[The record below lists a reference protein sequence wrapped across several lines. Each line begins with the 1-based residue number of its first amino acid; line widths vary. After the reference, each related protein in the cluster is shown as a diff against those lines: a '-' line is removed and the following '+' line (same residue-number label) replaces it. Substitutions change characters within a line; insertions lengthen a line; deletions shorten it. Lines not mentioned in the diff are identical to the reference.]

1 MEKNNKQKLLADLT
15 LFVVAF
21 IWGSGFVSS
30 KAALSYMS
38 PMMLMAIRFLIAA
51 AASGLIFHKHLK
63 KIDRETLKAGCIV
76 GFFLFSAFATQMI
89 GLQFMLAGKQSFLT
103 ATYVIMVPFIFWA
116 FKKQRPDRYNFVA
129 AFVMLAGIALL
140 TSNQSGSSSGLG
152 PGDIL
157 TLICAFLYACQIV
170 SIDHYSK
177 KHDPIVLTV
186 IQLTFSAVLS
196 VIFVIFSGQVTMNIE
211 TNGLLNALY
220 LGLICTFLTFLGQT
234 IAQKYTSSTHA
245 AIIMSLESV
254 FGTLLSILILSESFT
269 LVMLLGCLVI
279 FMGIITAE
287 TKWEFLR
294 KKKSLPVNTTHSE
307 LNDSPPN
314 S

>member
-1 MEKNNKQKLLADLT
+1 MEKNKKQKLLADLT

-21 IWGSGFVSS
+21 VWGSGFVSS

-38 PMMLMAIRFLIAA
+38 PMMLMALRFMIAA
-51 AASGLIFHKHLK
+51 TLSALIFHKQLRNLSK
-63 KIDRETLKAGCIV
+63 ETLKAGFVI

-103 ATYVIMVPFIFWA
+103 ATYVIMVPFIYWA
-116 FKKQRPDRYNFVA
+116 YKKKRPDRYNFIA

-140 TSNQSGSSSGLG
+140 TSNSASGSGIG

-177 KHDPIVLTV
+177 GHDPIALTV
-186 IQLTFSAVLS
+186 IQLSVAAILS
-196 VIFVIFSGQVTMNIE
+196 VLFVVFTGQLTFDIAASGLI
-211 TNGLLNALY
+211 NALY
-220 LGLICTFLTFLGQT
+220 LGLFCTFLTFLGQT
-234 IAQKYTSSTHA
+234 VAQKYTSSTHA

-254 FGTLLSILILSESFT
+254 FGTLLSILILQESFT
-269 LVMLLGCLVI
+269 IMMLIGCLVI
-279 FMGIITAE
+279 FLGIITAE

-294 KKKSLPVNTTHSE
+294 KKDDLP
-307 LNDSPPN
+307 LNISPPEINDRHSN

>member
-1 MEKNNKQKLLADLT
+1 MEKNKKQKLLADLT

-38 PMMLMAIRFLIAA
+38 PMMLMAIRFTIATV
-51 AASGLIFHKHLK
+51 ASILLFHKNLRNLS
-63 KIDRETLKAGCIV
+63 RETLKAGFVI

-140 TSNQSGSSSGLG
+140 TSNPTAGSGIS

-177 KHDPIVLTV
+177 DHDPIALTV
-186 IQLTFSAVLS
+186 IQLAVAAVLS
-196 VIFVIFSGQVTMNIE
+196 LVFVVFSGQFTFSIAPA
-211 TNGLLNALY
+211 GLMNALY
-220 LGLICTFLTFLGQT
+220 LGLFCTFLAFLGQT
-234 IAQKYTSSTHA
+234 VAQKYTSSTHA

-254 FGTLLSILILSESFT
+254 FGTLLSILILQESFT
-269 LVMLLGCLVI
+269 LMMLVGCLVI

-294 KKKSLPVNTTHSE
+294 KKADLPVNTSPSE
-307 LNDSPPN
+307 VSDSHHN